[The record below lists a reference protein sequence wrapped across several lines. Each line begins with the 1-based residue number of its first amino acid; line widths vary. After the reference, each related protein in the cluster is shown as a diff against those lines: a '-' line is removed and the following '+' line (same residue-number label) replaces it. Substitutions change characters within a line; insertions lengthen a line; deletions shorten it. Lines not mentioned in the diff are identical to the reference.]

1 VRPGEVIPGDGPV
14 PAAEPSRVATLKITN
29 RGRFPASLSSHVPLE
44 WVSPTLEFPREG
56 LSGARLRL
64 PAGAS
69 TRIEPGDEVEVE
81 VMWS

>member
-1 VRPGEVIPGDGPV
+1 MRPGEVIPGDGPV
-14 PAAEPSRVATLKITN
+14 PEAVPSRTETITIRN
-29 RGRFPASLSSHVPLE
+29 RGSFPASVSSHVPLE
-44 WVSPTLEFPREG
+44 WLSPTLEFPRDG

-69 TRIEPGDEVEVE
+69 TRIEPGAEVEVE

>member
-1 VRPGEVIPGDGPV
+1 MRPGEVVPGDGPV
-14 PAAEPSRVATLKITN
+14 PEAVPSRTARVTITN

-44 WVSPTLEFPREG
+44 WVSPTLEFSREG

-69 TRIEPGDEVEVE
+69 TRIEPGASVEVE
-81 VMWS
+81 VIWS

>member
-1 VRPGEVIPGDGPV
+1 MRPGEVIPGDGPV
-14 PAAEPSRVATLKITN
+14 PAAVPGRTATIRIAN

-44 WVSPTLEFPREG
+44 WVSPTLEFPRDG
-56 LSGARLRL
+56 LSGARLLL

-69 TRIEPGDEVEVE
+69 TRIEPGAEVEVE

>member
-1 VRPGEVIPGDGPV
+1 MRPGEVIPGDGPV
-14 PAAEPSRVATLKITN
+14 PAAKPSRTATITVVN

-44 WVSPTLEFPREG
+44 WVSPTLEFPRDEV
-56 LSGARLRL
+56 SGGRLRL

-69 TRIEPGDEVEVE
+69 TRIEPGAAVEVE

>member
-1 VRPGEVIPGDGPV
+1 MRPGEVVPGDGPV
-14 PAAEPSRVATLKITN
+14 PSAVPSRTATIRIKN

-44 WVSPTLEFPREG
+44 WVSPTLEFPRDG
-56 LSGARLRL
+56 LAGARLRL

-69 TRIEPGDEVEVE
+69 TRIEPGAEVEVE

>member
-1 VRPGEVIPGDGPV
+1 MRPGEVIPGDGPV
-14 PAAEPSRVATLKITN
+14 PVAVPRRTGTIRIVN

-56 LSGARLRL
+56 LSGARLCL

-69 TRIEPGDEVEVE
+69 TRIEPGAEVEAE

>member
-1 VRPGEVIPGDGPV
+1 MRPGEVIPGDGPV
-14 PAAEPSRVATLKITN
+14 PAAVPSRTATIKIAN

-44 WVSPTLEFPREG
+44 WVSLSLEFSREG
-56 LSGARLRL
+56 LSGARLLL

-69 TRIEPGDEVEVE
+69 TRIEPGAEIEVE